1 MSVSMHEISVPMFI
15 NMLENLSSILKKAER
30 HAEKRKIDKE
40 IFINARLIADM
51 RPLTSQIQI
60 GTDMIRLGIG
70 RLANVNAPSYS
81 DNEKTFSDLQRRI
94 SKTITFLKKINPK
107 KMEDSENMEIKF
119 SIRSNEFKFKSGK
132 DYLTKWMIPHFF
144 FHVTTAYDILRSNGV
159 NLGKRDY
166 IKF

>member
-1 MSVSMHEISVPMFI
+1 MFI

-30 HAEKRKIDKE
+30 HAEKRKIDKD

-51 RPLTSQIQI
+51 WPLTRQIQI

-70 RLANVNAPSYS
+70 RLANIKAPSYK
-81 DNEKTFSDLQRRI
+81 DNERTFTDLQRRI
-94 SKTITFLKKINPK
+94 NKTVTFLKKINPK
-107 KMEDSENMEIKF
+107 KMEGSENIEIKF
-119 SIRSNEFKFKSGK
+119 SIGSNEFKFKSGK

>member
-1 MSVSMHEISVPMFI
+1 
-15 NMLENLSSILKKAER
+15 
-30 HAEKRKIDKE
+30 
-40 IFINARLIADM
+40 M

-60 GTDMIRLGIG
+60 GTDMIRLGVG
-70 RLANVNAPSYS
+70 RLAKVKAPSYK
-81 DNEKTFSDLQRRI
+81 DNEKTFTDLQRRI

-107 KMEDSENMEIKF
+107 KMEGSENMEINF
-119 SIRSNEFKFKSGK
+119 AIRSNEFKFKSGK

>member
-1 MSVSMHEISVPMFI
+1 MSLSMYEISVPMFI

-30 HAEKRKIDKE
+30 HAEKRKIDKD

-60 GTDMIRLGIG
+60 GTDMIGLGVG
-70 RLANVNAPSYS
+70 RLANVKAPSYK

-132 DYLTKWMIPHFF
+132 DYLTKIGRASCRER
-144 FHVTTAYDILRSNGV
+144 V
-159 NLGKRDY
+159 
-166 IKF
+166 

>member
-60 GTDMIRLGIG
+60 GTDMIRLGVG
-70 RLANVNAPSYS
+70 RLAKVKAPSYK
-81 DNEKTFSDLQRRI
+81 DNEKTFTDLIKRI

-107 KMEDSENMEIKF
+107 KMEGSENMEINF

-144 FHVTTAYDILRSNGV
+144 FHNFLTL
-159 NLGKRDY
+159 KFY
-166 IKF
+166 IISLPKINTI

>member
-1 MSVSMHEISVPMFI
+1 
-15 NMLENLSSILKKAER
+15 
-30 HAEKRKIDKE
+30 
-40 IFINARLIADM
+40 M

-70 RLANVNAPSYS
+70 RLANVKAPSYK
-81 DNEKTFSDLQRRI
+81 DNEKTFSDLQKRI

-132 DYLTKWMIPHFF
+132 EYLTKWMIPHFF

>member
-1 MSVSMHEISVPMFI
+1 MSVSMYEISVPMFI
-15 NMLENLSSILKKAER
+15 NMLENLASILKKAER
-30 HAEKRKIDKE
+30 YAEKRKIDKE

-70 RLANVNAPSYS
+70 RLANVKAPSYK

-107 KMEDSENMEIKF
+107 KMQDSENMEIKF

-132 DYLTKWMIPHFF
+132 DYLTKWMLPQFCF
-144 FHVTTAYDILRSNGV
+144 LVTTAYDILRSNGV
-159 NLGKRDY
+159 NLGMRDDV
-166 IKF
+166 KF

>member
-1 MSVSMHEISVPMFI
+1 MSLSMYEISVPMFI

-60 GTDMIRLGIG
+60 GTDMIRLGVG
-70 RLANVNAPSYS
+70 RLAKVKAPSYK
-81 DNEKTFSDLQRRI
+81 DNEKTFTDLQRRI

-107 KMEDSENMEIKF
+107 KME
-119 SIRSNEFKFKSGK
+119 G
-132 DYLTKWMIPHFF
+132 L
-144 FHVTTAYDILRSNGV
+144 
-159 NLGKRDY
+159 
-166 IKF
+166 

>member
-1 MSVSMHEISVPMFI
+1 MSVSMYEISVPMFI

-70 RLANVNAPSYS
+70 RLANVKAPSYK
-81 DNEKTFSDLQRRI
+81 DNEKTFTDLQRRI

-107 KMEDSENMEIKF
+107 KMEDSENMEINF
-119 SIRSNEFKFKSGK
+119 SIRSNVFKFK
-132 DYLTKWMIPHFF
+132 
-144 FHVTTAYDILRSNGV
+144 
-159 NLGKRDY
+159 
-166 IKF
+166 

>member
-1 MSVSMHEISVPMFI
+1 MSVSMYEISVPMFI
-15 NMLENLSSILKKAER
+15 NMLENLASILKKAER

-70 RLANVNAPSYS
+70 RLANVNAPSYK

-94 SKTITFLKKINPK
+94 SKTITFLNKINPK
-107 KMEDSENMEIKF
+107 KMQSSENMEIKF

-132 DYLTKWMIPHFF
+132 DYLTKWMIPHFLSLI
-144 FHVTTAYDILRSNGV
+144 HI
-159 NLGKRDY
+159 
-166 IKF
+166 

>member
-1 MSVSMHEISVPMFI
+1 
-15 NMLENLSSILKKAER
+15 MLENLSLILKKAER
-30 HAEKRKIDKE
+30 HAEKRKIEKE

-60 GTDMIRLGIG
+60 GTDMIRLGVG
-70 RLANVNAPSYS
+70 RLAKVKAPSYK
-81 DNEKTFSDLQRRI
+81 DNEKTFSELIKRI
-94 SKTITFLKKINPK
+94 KPT
-107 KMEDSENMEIKF
+107 KMEGSEVMEIKF

-159 NLGKRDY
+159 NIGKRDY